1 MVESWLANGRRKED
15 EMTAV
20 AAKVTSRGV
29 LVPRA
34 LLATWG
40 DVREVEIEKH
50 ADSVVIRPK
59 PSEAAPW
66 RGQVIS
72 KMKAAGLI
80 EEMPW
85 PEPPA
90 VSPEARTRL
99 AEKLSHGK
107 PHSELIMEDREEY
120 A

>member
-1 MVESWLANGRRKED
+1 
-15 EMTAV
+15 MTVV

-34 LLATWG
+34 LIAGWG

-50 ADSVVIRPK
+50 ADTVVIRPRL
-59 PSEAAPW
+59 SEAAPW
-66 RGQVIS
+66 RAQVIS

-80 EEMPW
+80 EEAHW

-90 VSPEARTRL
+90 VSPEERVRL

-107 PHSELIMEDREEY
+107 PLSELIMEDREEY